1 MAKKNERKSEGD
13 SFQGG
18 LGGFLGSLTDF
29 IEKLSELADKGK
41 ELRGLGEISDL
52 GLGKQVKGV
61 YGFNVKVGLGQ
72 DKDEIKVEPF
82 GNIKRDTRTGET
94 VVQEVR
100 EPMVDLFD
108 EDDHLLIVA
117 EMPGIG
123 SEDVNL
129 EVKDDVLTIS
139 GEKGDKKYR
148 KEVLL
153 PAAFPR
159 EKMQFSCNNGML
171 EIRCLKGLSQKN
183 PVIFKG
189 FWV

>member
-1 MAKKNERKSEGD
+1 MTKKGKGKSTGEEI
-13 SFQGG
+13 GG
-18 LGGFLGSLTDF
+18 GIVGFLGGLAELV
-29 IEKLSELADKGK
+29 EKLGELADKGK
-41 ELRGLGEISDL
+41 ELSGQGEVSDL
-52 GLGKQVKGV
+52 GAGKQLKGV

-72 DKDEIKVEPF
+72 DKDKVSVEPF

-123 SEDVNL
+123 TKDVKL
-129 EVKDDVLTIS
+129 HVKDDVLTITA
-139 GEKGDKKYR
+139 GHGDKKYR

-153 PAAFPR
+153 PTPFPR
-159 EKMQFSCNNGML
+159 DKMEFSCNNGML
-171 EIRCLKGLSQKN
+171 EIRCLK
-183 PVIFKG
+183 
-189 FWV
+189 